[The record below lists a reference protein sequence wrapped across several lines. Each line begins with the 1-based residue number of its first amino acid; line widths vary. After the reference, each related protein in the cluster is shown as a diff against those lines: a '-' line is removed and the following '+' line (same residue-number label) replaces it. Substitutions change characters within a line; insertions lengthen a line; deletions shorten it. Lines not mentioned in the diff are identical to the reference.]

1 MISGFFC
8 IYLLSLLL
16 PRSKFNVFLCYLSLL
31 LYNHICVICEICET
45 IFCKINS
52 RFNYF
57 CVFRCSPNL
66 QGDGVKRRENTIA
79 PAIARDSCH
88 SVFYKKSACFAPMQ
102 TSVDPPLL
110 VLCERYCASDF
121 SNRSC
126 EFSITMLVGS
136 P

>member
-31 LYNHICVICEICET
+31 LYNHICVIFEICET

-52 RFNYF
+52 RFSYF

-66 QGDGVKRRENTIA
+66 QGDGVKRQENTIA
-79 PAIARDSCH
+79 LAIARDSCH

-102 TSVDPPLL
+102 TSVHPPPL
-110 VLCERYCASDF
+110 VLCERYCASGLLALSCDF
-121 SNRSC
+121 SIAILWV
-126 EFSITMLVGS
+126 F